1 MQYTE
6 NYKFLLPDGT
16 DKVNIEN
23 INKNFKSIDNTL
35 YNHENNIKL
44 VWRTAQYV
52 EHNGTQNFWRR
63 EKWSDGFN
71 KIWCKFSPHSDIV
84 FDRTN
89 SDICEGIVVAK
100 LPEVFLLSPDYVS
113 VIAES
118 DYHVSCAV
126 YSVSKTN
133 LMLKLVNHEAGTET
147 ESTISKDE
155 ISFYIEISGY
165 VQQSSEE

>member
-1 MQYTE
+1 MQYSE
-6 NYKFLLPDGT
+6 NYNFNLPDGT
-16 DKVNIEN
+16 DKVNIAKLNE
-23 INKNFKSIDNTL
+23 NFKSIDTIL
-35 YNHENNIKL
+35 HNHEDNIKL

-52 EHNGTQNFWRR
+52 EQNGTQNFWRW

-89 SDICEGIVVAK
+89 SDICEGLVLAK
-100 LPEVFLLSPDYVS
+100 LPKVFLLDPDYVS

-118 DYHVSCAV
+118 NYHVSCAV
-126 YSVSKTN
+126 YSVSTN
-133 LMLKLVNHEAGTET
+133 SLMFKLVNHEVGTET
-147 ESTISKDE
+147 ESTMSKDE